1 MADAR
6 TDWPNEVRLTKDRSA
21 IALIFDGGRRIELEA
36 EYLRVKSPSAEVRG
50 HGPGE
55 GITVAAKR
63 DVLITG
69 LEPVGNYAI
78 RITFDDGHATGIY
91 SWTYLQELETD
102 RARIWGEYL
111 QELSAQRLKRDP

>member
-1 MADAR
+1 MSGER
-6 TDWPNEVRLTKDRSA
+6 QDWPAEIRLAKGRAA
-21 IALIFDGGRRIELEA
+21 IVLVFDDHRRIELEA

-55 GITVAAKR
+55 GITVAGKR
-63 DVLITG
+63 SVLISG

-78 RITFDDGHATGIY
+78 RIVFDDGHATGIY
-91 SWTYLQELETD
+91 SWAYLRELDTD

-111 QELSAQRLKRDP
+111 QELAVKGMTRDP